1 MLKKPF
7 FNVKLN
13 LCMNNFFK
21 HIFRSSRLQMF
32 FKISALKNLA
42 ILRIKTPTQV
52 LSCKKLPHD
61 VNILMDFFKEH
72 LSLATFVLR
81 IL

>member
-42 ILRIKTPTQV
+42 ILIIKTPTQV
-52 LSCKKLPHD
+52 FSCKKLPHD
-61 VNILMDFFKEH
+61 VDILMDFFKEH
-72 LSLATFVLR
+72 LSLATFVL
-81 IL
+81 